1 MILLKEV
8 KSPLRSGFRSGAVEC
23 HLCRLSG
30 PEALAGGEDAWA
42 MRVWRATQ
50 EMDGTGSRLLSS
62 VRRAASWAL
71 GRQGTREQGPG
82 SFS

>member
-1 MILLKEV
+1 MPSLQ
-8 KSPLRSGFRSGAVEC
+8 AV
-23 HLCRLSG
+23 SG

-42 MRVWRATQ
+42 MTVWRATQ
-50 EMDGTGSRLLSS
+50 ETDGTGSRLLSS